1 MPLEL
6 SKPMYSIVIPI
17 YKKELVVKE
26 SVTTVLAVLDSI
38 ATDNYELIAV
48 VDGSPDKSW
57 EILESVHH
65 PRLKK
70 VLLTKNQGK
79 GYAIR
84 HGLEIASGEY
94 LGFIDCGLD
103 INPASLVY
111 IISAAEKFAPDAVLP
126 NRNQL
131 FSTYKSPLYRRLISQ
146 TFTLL
151 KGILFDLKDIDTQVG
166 LKLFRGDIMRQ
177 LLPHLTHNSWLFD
190 IEILS
195 LMQHKGRKNF
205 VQVPVV
211 VDMQKEDSSQ
221 SAKVT
226 SIIKMILG
234 LFALSFKIGRIRYLN
249 ILRPR
254 YDLSISK

>member
-79 GYAIR
+79 GYV
-84 HGLEIASGEY
+84 
-94 LGFIDCGLD
+94 GFIDCGLD